1 MDTFMDSNWYFVR
14 YLSPD
19 YDAAPVDPALAERWL
34 PVDQYT
40 GGAEHAVMHLLYA
53 RFFWKFMRDIGVV
66 KGNEPFLRLFN
77 QGQIL
82 GPDGQRMSKSRG
94 NVVAPDEQVQKYGA
108 DVFRNYLMFIGPWE
122 AGGPFHLDGING
134 IERWLGR
141 VWNLAIAQPR
151 FGQEDAGAVR
161 DMRRL
166 THQTVKRVTHD
177 FDGFRWNTAIAALME
192 MANGLSKARESG
204 PVDRTAWE
212 EAIEKMLLI
221 VAPLAPFIAEE
232 LWSRAGK
239 PYSVHQQTWP
249 SFDEILARADEIT
262 LVVQVNGKVRDR
274 ISAPTGISEADAKA
288 LALASESVKRHLEGK
303 DPRQV
308 IYVPG
313 KLVNIVV

>member
-1 MDTFMDSNWYFVR
+1 
-14 YLSPD
+14 
-19 YDAAPVDPALAERWL
+19 
-34 PVDQYT
+34 
-40 GGAEHAVMHLLYA
+40 
-53 RFFWKFMRDIGVV
+53 
-66 KGNEPFLRLFN
+66 
-77 QGQIL
+77 
-82 GPDGQRMSKSRG
+82 
-94 NVVAPDEQVQKYGA
+94 
-108 DVFRNYLMFIGPWE
+108 
-122 AGGPFHLDGING
+122 
-134 IERWLGR
+134 
-141 VWNLAIAQPR
+141 AIAQPR

-288 LALASESVKRHLEGK
+288 LALASESVQRHLEGK
-303 DPRQV
+303 
-308 IYVPG
+308 
-313 KLVNIVV
+313 